1 MHFIIDPIRL
11 PLMQRLHNSPEFL
24 VLPLTVILYQLH
36 QVPILEEAAH
46 PIFLLAIAKNAVS
59 FEDVIFELSH
69 IDIAIFEHFLAHAA
83 QLRVYVVSPL

>member
-11 PLMQRLHNSPEFL
+11 ALVQRLHNLPEFL

-36 QVPILEEAAH
+36 QVPILEETAD

-59 FEDVIFELSH
+59 FEYVIFELSH
-69 IDIAIFEHFLAHAA
+69 INIAIFEHFLAHAA